1 LFTVDSRGTV
11 NTMTIHKRTRL
22 TPIQRKELYD
32 DYHTHQ
38 LRVCDLIRKYRVSAP
53 TVYKILHRG
62 RQRDF
67 SVHKSVNARFR
78 MIQYGL
84 KRLTKV
90 EVMLE
95 KKLKAQAKRYNK
107 QYPGEMIHV
116 DTKRLPLL
124 TGETRLQKYEYLFV
138 GIDDFSRELYAAILP
153 DKTQYSAEAFLKQAL
168 HECPYTIEQVYSD
181 NGLEYRGSKDHAFMK
196 LCTINHIEQRFTKVK
211 TPQTN
216 GKAERVIRTLME
228 MWHEKTRFKS
238 RVHRKQELIRFV
250 NWYNTVKPHKGIN
263 NHTPPRTAYQLF
275 LSD

>member
-1 LFTVDSRGTV
+1 D
-11 NTMTIHKRTRL
+11 NMTIHKRTRL
-22 TPIQRKELYD
+22 TPIQRRELYD

-38 LRVCDLIRKYRVSAP
+38 LRVCDLVRKYRVSAP

-67 SVHKSVNARFR
+67 SVHRSVNARFR

-84 KRLTKV
+84 KRLAKV
-90 EVMLE
+90 EAELE

-107 QYPGEMIHV
+107 QYPGEMVHV

-124 TGETRLQKYEYLFV
+124 TGETRLQKHEYLFV

-153 DKTQYSAEAFLKQAL
+153 DKTQYSAESFLAQVL
-168 HECPYTIEQVYSD
+168 DECPYTIEQVYSD

-196 LCTINHIEQRFTKVK
+196 LCALNHIEQRFTKVR

-238 RVHRKQELIRFV
+238 RAHRKIELIRFI

-263 NHTPPRTAYQLF
+263 DLTPIEQLINYF
-275 LSD
+275 YPTEL